1 MAILNL
7 NIRAPFISSVKES
20 KLNGRGYQMKD
31 PLEKAIKTIV
41 KVAEPDKIILFG
53 SHAKGDDKPE
63 SDYDLLVLKRGV
75 KKQRSLTQ
83 KIYLSFKD
91 VGAPI
96 DVIVADLDK
105 YEQLKMDPYM
115 IYSEAAR
122 NGRMVYEKS

>member
-1 MAILNL
+1 MND
-7 NIRAPFISSVKES
+7 S
-20 KLNGRGYQMKD
+20 
-31 PLEKAIKTIV
+31 LEKAIKIIV
-41 KVAEPDKIILFG
+41 QVAKPDKIILFG
-53 SHAKGDDKPE
+53 SHAKGDDRSE

-75 KKQRSLTQ
+75 KKQRLLTQ

-105 YEQLKMDPYM
+105 YELLKTDPYL

-122 NGRMVYEKS
+122 NGRMVYEKSW

>member
-1 MAILNL
+1 
-7 NIRAPFISSVKES
+7 
-20 KLNGRGYQMKD
+20 MKD

-53 SHAKGDDKPE
+53 SHAKKDNKPE

-83 KIYLSFKD
+83 KIYMSFKD

>member
-1 MAILNL
+1 MND
-7 NIRAPFISSVKES
+7 S
-20 KLNGRGYQMKD
+20 
-31 PLEKAIKTIV
+31 LEKAIKTIV
-41 KVAEPDKIILFG
+41 RVAEPDKIILFG
-53 SHAKGDDKPE
+53 SHARGDDKPG

-91 VGAPI
+91 IGAPI

-105 YEQLKMDPYM
+105 YEHLKTDPYL
-115 IYSEAAR
+115 IYSEADK

>member
-1 MAILNL
+1 MND
-7 NIRAPFISSVKES
+7 S
-20 KLNGRGYQMKD
+20 
-31 PLEKAIKTIV
+31 LEKAIKIII

-53 SHAKGDDKPE
+53 SHARGDDKPE

-75 KKQRSLTQ
+75 RKKRALTQ

-96 DVIVADLDK
+96 DVIVADLEK
-105 YEQLKMDPYM
+105 YEQLKNDPYL
-115 IYSEAAR
+115 IYSEAAK